1 MKTLLSLSAVAA
13 ALLLTGVRADAEEAA
28 PASAP
33 VVSVPTFEN
42 KTCPIMGKPSS
53 KALFTDTDYG
63 RVYVC
68 CPPCIKKIQADAL
81 RATQAAYP
89 VLKKVGNTTDPVTG
103 AKIGDKP
110 VLITLQGNEIALASE
125 ESVKPARANAQI
137 VLTKVLK
144 PDVVDV
150 GNRTDPITGKPVV
163 DNAFVLIDKDLV
175 RLSGPEVV
183 EAVRKDPAAALKAA
197 KEIAAKEAEA
207 RAKAASPPK

>member
-1 MKTLLSLSAVAA
+1 MKISLSLAAVTV
-13 ALLLTGVRADAEEAA
+13 ALLTTAVRAHADEAA
-28 PASAP
+28 PAAAP

-89 VLKKVGNTTDPVTG
+89 VLHKAGNTTDPVTG

-110 VLITLQGNEIALASE
+110 VLITLQGHEIALASE
-125 ESVKPARANAQI
+125 ASVKPARANAQI
-137 VLTKVLK
+137 VLTMVLK

-150 GNRTDPITGKPVV
+150 GNRTDPVTGKPVV
-163 DNAFVLIDKDLV
+163 DNAFVLIDKHLV

-207 RAKAASPPK
+207 RAKAAVPPK